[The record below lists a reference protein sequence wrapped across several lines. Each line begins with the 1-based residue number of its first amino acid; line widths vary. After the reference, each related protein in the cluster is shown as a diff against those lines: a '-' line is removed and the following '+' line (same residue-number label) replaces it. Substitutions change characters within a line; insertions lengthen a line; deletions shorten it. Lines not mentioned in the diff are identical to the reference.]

1 MTKNTGRF
9 VLERALSKLGLAS
22 RSQARGLILEGRLKV
37 NGKTVKNP
45 LYLVNP
51 RIDKITLDGKE
62 VNRKSW
68 KTILLYKPR
77 SVVTTRSDERGRRT
91 IFDLLPDE
99 LQSLHPVG
107 RLDMATTGLLLL
119 TNDTSFSAYLTDP
132 VNAIRRTYMVS
143 VKGKVT
149 DEEIQELIRG
159 TWDRGE
165 FLKPLT
171 LTLRKSSNKE
181 SHLIVELTEG
191 KNREI
196 RRMFESI
203 GHEVTRLKRVAFG
216 SLTLGDMQPG
226 QFRYLTP
233 EEISDYTLSTILS
246 SAAEKSTPRN
256 EKYSQGLKHNP
267 PPLT

>member
-1 MTKNTGRF
+1 MKKNAGKF

-22 RSQARGLILEGRLKV
+22 RSQTRGWILDGRLKV
-37 NGKTVKNP
+37 NGKTIKDPFYPVKP
-45 LYLVNP
+45 E
-51 RIDKITLDGKE
+51 IDKIILDGKE
-62 VNRKSW
+62 VKRKSRQA
-68 KTILLYKPR
+68 ILLYKPR

-99 LQSLHPVG
+99 LRSFHTVG

-132 VNAIRRTYMVS
+132 VNTIRRTYTVS

-149 DEEIQELIRG
+149 DEEVHKIIRG
-159 TWDRGE
+159 VWDRGE

-171 LTLRKSSNKE
+171 LALRKSSNKE

-196 RRMFESI
+196 RRIFESI
-203 GHEVTRLKRVAFG
+203 GHEVTQLKRVAFG

-233 EEISDYTLSTILS
+233 KEIGSMGIF
-246 SAAEKSTPRN
+246 SARPINKIKRT
-256 EKYSQGLKHNP
+256 H
-267 PPLT
+267 

>member
-1 MTKNTGRF
+1 MMKKTSKF
-9 VLERALSKLGLAS
+9 DLERVLSKLGLAS
-22 RSQARGLILEGRLKV
+22 RSQARGWILEGRLEV

-45 LYLVNP
+45 LHPVNP
-51 RIDKITLDGKE
+51 GIDKITLDGKD
-62 VNRKSW
+62 VYKKSP

-77 SVVTTRSDERGRRT
+77 SVVTSRSDEHGRRT

-99 LQSLHPVG
+99 LQSFHPVG
-107 RLDMATTGLLLL
+107 RLDMATTGVLLL

-132 VNAIRRTYMVS
+132 ANAIRRTYVVS

-149 DEEIQELIRG
+149 SEEVQKLIRG
-159 TWDRGE
+159 ILDRGE

-203 GHEVTRLKRVAFG
+203 GHEVTQLKRVAFG

-226 QFRYLTP
+226 QFRYLTSA
-233 EEISDYTLSTILS
+233 EISF
-246 SAAEKSTPRN
+246 
-256 EKYSQGLKHNP
+256 
-267 PPLT
+267 

>member
-1 MTKNTGRF
+1 MMKKTSKF
-9 VLERALSKLGLAS
+9 DLERVLSKLGLAS
-22 RSQARGLILEGRLKV
+22 RSQTRGWILEGRLEV

-45 LYLVNP
+45 LHPVNP
-51 RIDKITLDGKE
+51 GIDKITLDGKD
-62 VNRKSW
+62 VYKKSP

-77 SVVTTRSDERGRRT
+77 SVVTSRSDERGRRT

-99 LQSLHPVG
+99 LQSFHPVG
-107 RLDMATTGLLLL
+107 RLDMATTGVLLL

-132 VNAIRRTYMVS
+132 ANAIRRTYVVS

-149 DEEIQELIRG
+149 SEEVQKLIRG
-159 TWDRGE
+159 ILDRGE

-203 GHEVTRLKRVAFG
+203 GHEVTQLKRVAFG

-226 QFRYLTP
+226 QFRYLTSA
-233 EEISDYTLSTILS
+233 EISF
-246 SAAEKSTPRN
+246 
-256 EKYSQGLKHNP
+256 
-267 PPLT
+267 

>member
-1 MTKNTGRF
+1 MTKNTGKF

-22 RSQARGLILEGRLKV
+22 RSQTRAWILEGRLKV

-51 RIDKITLDGKE
+51 GIDKIILDGKE
-62 VNRKSW
+62 VYRKSW

-77 SVVTTRSDERGRRT
+77 SVVTTRSDEHGRRT

-99 LQSLHPVG
+99 LQSFHPVG

-119 TNDTSFSAYLTDP
+119 TNDTSFSACLTDP
-132 VNAIRRTYMVS
+132 GNAIRRTYMVS
-143 VKGKVT
+143 VKGKVSG
-149 DEEIQELIRG
+149 EEVQQLFSGI
-159 TWDRGE
+159 WDRGE

-203 GHEVTRLKRVAFG
+203 GHEVTQLKRVAFG
-216 SLTLGDMQPG
+216 SLALGNMQPG
-226 QFRYLTP
+226 QFRYLTS
-233 EEISDYTLSTILS
+233 EEIN
-246 SAAEKSTPRN
+246 KSLERGTF
-256 EKYSQGLKHNP
+256 
-267 PPLT
+267 

>member
-1 MTKNTGRF
+1 MTKNTGKF

-22 RSQARGLILEGRLKV
+22 RSQTRGWILEGRLQV

-51 RIDKITLDGKE
+51 VIDKITLDGKE
-62 VNRKSW
+62 VRRKSW

-77 SVVTTRSDERGRRT
+77 SVVTTRSDEHGRRT
-91 IFDLLPDE
+91 IFDLLPDA
-99 LQSLHPVG
+99 LQSFHPVG

-119 TNDTSFSAYLTDP
+119 TNDTSLSAYLTDP
-132 VNAIRRTYMVS
+132 VNAIRRTYMAS

-149 DEEIQELIRG
+149 DEEIQVLIRG
-159 TWDRGE
+159 ILDREE
-165 FLKPLT
+165 FLKLLT

-196 RRMFESI
+196 RRMFEFI
-203 GHEVTRLKRVAFG
+203 GHEVTQLKRIAFG

-226 QFRYLTP
+226 EFRYLTS
-233 EEISDYTLSTILS
+233 EEVSKLATSFIEVS
-246 SAAEKSTPRN
+246 
-256 EKYSQGLKHNP
+256 
-267 PPLT
+267 

>member
-1 MTKNTGRF
+1 MTKNTGKF

-22 RSQARGLILEGRLKV
+22 RSQTRAWILEGRLKV

-51 RIDKITLDGKE
+51 GIDKIILDGKE
-62 VNRKSW
+62 VYRKSW

-77 SVVTTRSDERGRRT
+77 SVVTTRSDEHGRRT

-99 LQSLHPVG
+99 LQSFHPVG

-119 TNDTSFSAYLTDP
+119 TNDTSFSACLTDP
-132 VNAIRRTYMVS
+132 GNAIRRTYMVS
-143 VKGKVT
+143 VKGKVSG
-149 DEEIQELIRG
+149 EEVQQLFSGI
-159 TWDRGE
+159 WDRGE
-165 FLKPLT
+165 FLKPKT
-171 LTLRKSSNKE
+171 VTLRKSSNKE
-181 SHLIVELTEG
+181 SHLTVELTEG

-203 GHEVTRLKRVAFG
+203 GHEITQLKRVAFG

-226 QFRYLTP
+226 EFRYL
-233 EEISDYTLSTILS
+233 
-246 SAAEKSTPRN
+246 
-256 EKYSQGLKHNP
+256 
-267 PPLT
+267 